1 VDLILCWFIAPIG
14 LLAAAVGLS
23 FWVERL
29 TAMTLPWTVRPAMG
43 MAAMIVIAQ
52 FGTATETTAKLILPG
67 VLILA
72 LLGLILF
79 RRLATPRPGA
89 AEISIVLTVFFV
101 FSLPFLVAGE
111 ATWAG
116 YIKLDDNATWL
127 AITTHVFEHGR
138 GLGNLAPS
146 TNQQVIQD
154 YLGAAYPIGGFVP
167 MAVMSKISGQ
177 DVAFTLQPSMAVAAA
192 MMTLL
197 LFEIARRVVRGV
209 GASALIAIAA
219 SLSALFL
226 GYYLWGGV
234 KELVTA
240 ALLPLGPVLA
250 GQAAR
255 QRWPRRG
262 WATLSITVAAIIVV
276 LGPGGGLWAIPIL
289 IPALALAVRRSG
301 TAGALRL
308 AVPVAV
314 LALLL
319 VLPVIFTPT
328 GPFDPLNSGITGE
341 AEIGNL
347 FRPLSPLQ
355 AAGIWP
361 ALDFRVDPHL
371 NTLIRVISA
380 VCIALAAAAIA
391 MALCWKRE
399 EGIPLAGYVGGG
411 AVGAAAIIAYAS
423 TWVDAKVLAT
433 LSPGV
438 LFGALLAL
446 VIVSERTEFR
456 LEARTALVLLLGFV
470 AWGAF
475 LAYQGTWL
483 APRAHY
489 AELEKI
495 GEEFD
500 GEGPALVTEVSG
512 YGPRHFLAG
521 LDAEGASDRRRREVL
536 LRNGEPTP
544 DAVPVDL
551 DEIRPD
557 QLDPYN
563 LLVLRRGPATSRPP
577 SEFRLAYSSDHYE
590 VWRRAEAPGTLIEQ
604 LPLGTELDAGAVPRC
619 SQVAALGGKAGTGGS
634 LVAARVGTPIAVEF
648 DAAELPAAWSTPTA
662 YTFSPSGSGTATVE
676 ISVPGGEYEVWLGGE
691 VFGAVHL
698 SVDGEQI
705 AFERGVLNNN
715 GGLEQLAT
723 LPIAAGGHQLEVEYS
738 GASLFPGSAVHPYAI
753 GPLELRAPQG
763 GDLGLTTV
771 APSEYR
777 DLCGERWDW
786 VEARAASSS

>member
-1 VDLILCWFIAPIG
+1 MDLILCWLIAPIG
-14 LLAAAVGLS
+14 LLATAVGLS

-29 TAMTLPWTVRPAMG
+29 TGLTLPWTVRPAMG

-52 FGTATETTAKLILPG
+52 FGTATETTAKLTLPAI
-67 VLILA
+67 LILA
-72 LLGLILF
+72 LIGLALF
-79 RRLATPRPGA
+79 RRMASPRPGA
-89 AEISIVLTVFFV
+89 PEIWVAVIVFFLL
-101 FSLPFLVAGE
+101 SLPFLVAGE

-138 GLGNLAPS
+138 GLGHPDPS
-146 TNQQVIQD
+146 TNQQVLED
-154 YLGAAYPIGGFVP
+154 YLGGAYPIGGFVP

-177 DVAFTLQPSMAVAAA
+177 DVAFTIQPSMAAAAA
-192 MMTLL
+192 MLALL
-197 LFEIARRVVRGV
+197 LFEMARRIVRSV

-240 ALLPLGPVLA
+240 ALLPLGPLLA

-255 QRWPRRG
+255 QNWPRRA

-276 LGPGGGLWAIPIL
+276 LGPGGGLWAVPIL
-289 IPALALAVRRSG
+289 IPALVLAWRRYGSR
-301 TAGALRL
+301 GALKL
-308 AVPVAV
+308 AIPVAV
-314 LALLL
+314 LAVIL

-328 GPFDPLNSGITGE
+328 GTFDPLNGGITGE

-347 FRPLSPLQ
+347 YRPISVLQ

-361 ALDFRVDPHL
+361 SLDFRVDPHL
-371 NTLIRVISA
+371 NTLVRIISV
-380 VCIALAAAAIA
+380 VCFVLAAAAVA
-391 MALCWKRE
+391 MALRWKRG
-399 EGIPLAGYVGGG
+399 EGIPLAGYVGG
-411 AVGAAAIIAYAS
+411 AAAGAALIIVYAS

-438 LFGALLAL
+438 LFAALLAL
-446 VIVSERTEFR
+446 VIISERTDFR
-456 LEARTALVLLLGFV
+456 VEARTVLAVLLGFV
-470 AWGAF
+470 VWGAF

-489 AELEKI
+489 TELEKI
-495 GEEFD
+495 GEDFS
-500 GEGPALVTEVSG
+500 GEGPALITEVSG
-512 YGPRHFLAG
+512 YGPRHFLAD
-521 LDAEGASDRRRREVL
+521 LDAEGASDRRRRAVL

-563 LLVLRRGPATSRPP
+563 LLILRRGPATSRPP

-590 VWRRAEAPGTLIEQ
+590 VWRRTEPPGTLVGS
-604 LPLGTELDAGAVPRC
+604 LPLGTELDNGSIPQCR
-619 SQVAALGGKAGTGGS
+619 QVAALAAKAGPEGS

-648 DAAELPAAWSTPTA
+648 DNAELPDGWTAPTP
-662 YTFSPSGSGTATVE
+662 YTFSPSGSGTAVAAL
-676 ISVPGGEYEVWLGGE
+676 SASGGEYEIWLGGE
-691 VFGAVHL
+691 VFGKVEIAI
-698 SVDGEQI
+698 DGDTVASEQ
-705 AFERGVLNNN
+705 GVINNN

-723 LPIAAGGHQLEVEYS
+723 VPIAGGDHEIEVHYS
-738 GASLFPGSAVHPYAI
+738 GASLYPGSANRPYAI
-753 GPLELRAPQG
+753 GPLELRRPQG
-763 GDLGLTTV
+763 GDLGLTTI
-771 APSEYR
+771 APSDYR
-777 DLCGERWDW
+777 ELCGERWDW
-786 VEARAASSS
+786 VEARTNSAI

>member
-1 VDLILCWFIAPIG
+1 MDLILCWLVAPLG
-14 LLAAAVGLS
+14 LFAVAVGLS
-23 FWVERL
+23 FLVERA
-29 TAMTLPWTVRPAMG
+29 TGFTLPWTVRPAMG
-43 MAAMIVIAQ
+43 LAAMIVIAQ
-52 FGTATETTAKLILPG
+52 FGTATEATAKLTLPAIL
-67 VLILA
+67 VLA
-72 LLGLILF
+72 VLGLVLF

-89 AEISIVLTVFFV
+89 TEVLVTVIVLFL

-138 GLGNLAPS
+138 GIGHPEPS
-146 TNQQVIQD
+146 TNQQVLED
-154 YLGAAYPIGGFVP
+154 YLGGAYPIGGFVP

-177 DVAFTLQPSMAVAAA
+177 DVAFTLQPSMAAAA
-192 MMTLL
+192 TMLALL
-197 LFEIARRVVRGV
+197 LFEMARRVVRGI

-240 ALLPLGPVLA
+240 ALLPLAPLLA

-255 QRWPRRG
+255 EDWPRRA

-276 LGPGGGLWAIPIL
+276 LGPGGGLWAVPIL
-289 IPALALAVRRSG
+289 IPALVLALRRYRVG
-301 TAGALRL
+301 GALRL
-308 AVPVAV
+308 VVPITV
-314 LALLL
+314 LAAIL

-328 GPFDPLNSGITGE
+328 GPFDPLNGGITGE

-347 FRPLSPLQ
+347 YRPLSVLQ

-361 ALDFRVDPHL
+361 SLDFRVDPHL
-371 NTLIRVISA
+371 NTLTRIISA

-391 MALCWKRE
+391 MALRWKRG

-411 AVGAAAIIAYAS
+411 ALGAAVIIAYAS

-433 LSPGV
+433 ISPGV
-438 LFGALLAL
+438 LFAALLAL
-446 VIVSERTEFR
+446 VIVSERTDFR
-456 LEARTALVLLLGFV
+456 VEARTALAVLVGFV

-489 AELEKI
+489 TELEKI
-495 GEEFD
+495 GEDFD

-512 YGPRHFLAG
+512 YGPRHFLAD
-521 LDAEGASDRRRREVL
+521 LDAEGASDRRRRAVL

-551 DEIRPD
+551 DDIRPD

-563 LLVLRRGPATSRPP
+563 LLILRRGPATSRPP
-577 SEFRLAYSSDHYE
+577 SEFRLAYGSEHYE
-590 VWRRAEAPGTLIEQ
+590 VWRRTEPPGTVIES
-604 LPLGTELDAGAVPRC
+604 LPLGTELDAGSAPKC
-619 SQVAALGGKAGTGGS
+619 SQVASLAAKAGEGGS

-648 DAAELPAAWSTPTA
+648 DGAELPAGWTTPGP
-662 YTFSPSGSGTATVE
+662 YSFSPSGDGRIESGL
-676 ISVPGGEYEVWLGGE
+676 SVPGGEYEIWLGGE
-691 VFGAVHL
+691 VFGAVD
-698 SVDGEQI
+698 VFIDGVKV
-705 AFERGVLNNN
+705 ASERGVLNNA

-723 LPIAAGGHQLEVEYS
+723 APIPAGEHQLEVEYS
-738 GASLFPGSAVHPYAI
+738 GASLYPGSAVHPYAI
-753 GPLELRAPQG
+753 GPLEVRTPQG

-771 APSEYR
+771 TPGEYH
-777 DLCGERWDW
+777 DLCDERWDW
-786 VEARAASSS
+786 IEVRGP